1 MSFGFFRLLSHALLC
16 FDNSI
21 PKEICQP
28 VNIHFVLLPNIL
40 ICHFYR
46 IKNLHKKTG
55 FKTGFGHF
63 FDLTFR
69 FPGQSGPDRYVN
81 RLLFLSVFS
90 WPVETLMLSF
100 QLPHELSG
108 VPEPVRFREHCFQ
121 RDPGN
126 TCAAHGVQSSVQFL
140 SRNPREHQH
149 LLIRLGFLLPGRSRR
164 LRAAGCAPGRKQEAA
179 RKACEQAE
187 GKPVLLRLY
196 LFYSNF
202 QAGKSFLSFC
212 ALCSSK

>member
-1 MSFGFFRLLSHALLC
+1 MKGRGKRVLLTEKLRYFRLFSLALLC

-108 VPEPVRFREHCFQ
+108 VPEPIRFREHCFQ

-140 SRNPREHQH
+140 SRNP
-149 LLIRLGFLLPGRSRR
+149 
-164 LRAAGCAPGRKQEAA
+164 
-179 RKACEQAE
+179 
-187 GKPVLLRLY
+187 
-196 LFYSNF
+196 
-202 QAGKSFLSFC
+202 
-212 ALCSSK
+212 